1 MTENTTLVIEKK
13 TAKKYNGKNKTT
25 KLNSK

>member
-1 MTENTTLVIEKK
+1 MTENATLVIEKK